1 MLLVED
7 EAPVARAMER
17 WLKRQGAQVQVLH
30 DSGVAEVLL
39 QQRWPTIVISDY
51 LMPGLDG
58 VQVLALAKALNP
70 TARRCLLSGSLFM
83 VSEAARESLAPCL
96 FVEKPWDGQTLRV
109 QLGLTQEG
117 APS

>member
-30 DSGVAEVLL
+30 DSDGAEALL
-39 QQRWPTIVISDY
+39 QQQWPSIVISDY

-70 TARRCLLSGSLFM
+70 TALRCLLSGSLFM
-83 VSEAARESLAPCL
+83 VSAAVRESIAPCL
-96 FVEKPWDGQTLRV
+96 FVEKPWDGETLRV
-109 QLGLTQEG
+109 QLGLTLEG
-117 APS
+117 SPS